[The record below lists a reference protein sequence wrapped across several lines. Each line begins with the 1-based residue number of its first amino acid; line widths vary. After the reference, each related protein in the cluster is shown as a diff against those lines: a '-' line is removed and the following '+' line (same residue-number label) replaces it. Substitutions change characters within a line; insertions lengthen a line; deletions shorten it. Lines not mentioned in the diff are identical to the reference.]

1 MQANDWEG
9 LYACFHLGQ
18 LTSKISADYEHTR
31 GGPCKNLNFGSEFP
45 GTDFEGNQAY

>member
-31 GGPCKNLNFGSEFP
+31 GGPCTNLNFGSEFP